1 MNILVI
7 NGHKY
12 YPFSEGRLNRTLFN
26 EIVRILEENG
36 QNIRTTIIENGYDIG
51 EEVEKFKWADMIIFQ
66 SPVNWFSVP
75 WLLKKYI
82 DEVYQHGIFYTGS
95 EKYGDG
101 GLFKEKKYM
110 FSMTCN
116 ASEEAFYNI
125 SSPFFECKSP
135 DDIIIALHK
144 LHQYC
149 AMKPVRSFFCF
160 DVIHN
165 PVVEKYLKALAN
177 HLHIYVLNDR
187 LS

>member
-1 MNILVI
+1 
-7 NGHKY
+7 
-12 YPFSEGRLNRTLFN
+12 
-26 EIVRILEENG
+26 
-36 QNIRTTIIENGYDIG
+36 
-51 EEVEKFKWADMIIFQ
+51 
-66 SPVNWFSVP
+66 
-75 WLLKKYI
+75 
-82 DEVYQHGIFYTGS
+82 
-95 EKYGDG
+95 
-101 GLFKEKKYM
+101 
-110 FSMTCN
+110 MTCN

-125 SSPFFECKSP
+125 SSPFFEGKSP